1 MIERI
6 GIDLHGVIDNDVEW
20 FKEILETIHLRTFI
34 TVHIISGPST
44 EEIKAELDKL
54 GFKKGIHYEGISSV
68 VDYLK
73 YAEVKMWKDHKDT
86 WWANDDD
93 WWGAKAAICEKLDID
108 IMIDD
113 KDGYKEAF
121 SKIKTKFV
129 LYTG

>member
-34 TVHIISGPST
+34 TVHIISGPPT
-44 EEIKAELDKL
+44 EEIKAELDKFSFEHGL
-54 GFKKGIHYEGISSV
+54 HYEGISSV

-73 YAEVKMWKDHKDT
+73 GMEVKMWKDYKDT
-86 WWANDDD
+86 WWADDSE
-93 WWGAKAAICEKLDID
+93 WWRAKAAICEKLDID

-113 KDGYKEAF
+113 KEEYKNSFE
-121 SKIKTKFV
+121 KIKTKFM

>member
-6 GIDLHGVIDNDVEW
+6 GIDLHGVIDSDVEW
-20 FKEILETIHLRTFI
+20 FKDILEAIHLRTFI
-34 TVHIISGPST
+34 IVHIISGPST

-54 GFKKGIHYEGISSV
+54 GFKEGIHYEGISSV

-73 YAEVKMWKDHKDT
+73 GMEVKMWKDYKDT
-86 WWANDDD
+86 WWADDD
-93 WWGAKAAICEKLDID
+93 AWWGAKAAICEKLDID

-113 KDGYKEAF
+113 KGGYKEAF